1 MLTAGASLAAPQVRR
16 PIDGLVHDNYPPG
29 LAATYHFIPKQT
41 TDTLYITSLKKSRGF
56 SNIFREIFKNFAP
69 QRPQNALFTGF
80 CPICVYTRI
89 PACLLFHLS
98 FAFHCPIFFY
108 CTLVFLHLLIL
119 LHLQL
124 FL

>member
-56 SNIFREIFKNFAP
+56 SNLFQEIFRFSQLPHPKNSLFP
-69 QRPQNALFTGF
+69 ALCAFHN
-80 CPICVYTRI
+80 YTR
-89 PACLLFHLS
+89 HL
-98 FAFHCPIFFY
+98 AYP
-108 CTLVFLHLLIL
+108 
-119 LHLQL
+119 
-124 FL
+124 